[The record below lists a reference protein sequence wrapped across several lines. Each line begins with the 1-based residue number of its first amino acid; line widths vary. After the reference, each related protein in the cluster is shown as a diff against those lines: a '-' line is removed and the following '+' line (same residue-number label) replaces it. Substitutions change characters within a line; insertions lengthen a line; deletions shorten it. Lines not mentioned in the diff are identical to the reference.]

1 MVRDRETRAFWLAP
15 MASTLPLI
23 PFFCL
28 PTSPWYLGKLMG
40 EPSHPFLASPWGP
53 WLGLAA
59 VLFDGTLLAYFVA
72 LPLYLMVRGAGKLPV
87 IWFGVAG
94 ILASQLVRA
103 LQHFRQP
110 GLREFAVSGWSPLF
124 GLACGLTAAGCFLL
138 LRQRRFS
145 GSVYGLPV
153 GLVTLCGYVLVAAK

>member
-1 MVRDRETRAFWLAP
+1 MVRAHDSQAFWLAP
-15 MASTLPLI
+15 MASTLPLL

-28 PTSPWYLGKLMG
+28 PSSPLYLGKLMG
-40 EPSHPFLASPWGP
+40 EPAHPFVTSPW
-53 WLGLAA
+53 LALAA

-72 LPLYLMVRGAGKLPV
+72 LPLYLMAQDGELPL
-87 IWFGVAG
+87 IQFGVAG
-94 ILASQLVRA
+94 ILASQLVRV

-110 GLREFAVSGWSPLF
+110 GLRDFAQSGWSPLF